1 MARNL
6 SSSNPNPLFALYND
20 DMDHFLF
27 SLNSTLDQNHM
38 NESGLINSQNHGSN
52 PTIRAYHQRG
62 QAIVSHGQLG
72 LSQRMTEIRRT
83 YVAPHRIQV
92 HNAIDYF
99 SEQQSQT
106 IFSQNAIIV
115 TEVVRTTKFLTS
127 SLTMEPL
134 PTSNTIFN
142 IQG

>member
-6 SSSNPNPLFALYND
+6 SSFNSNPLFALYSD

-27 SLNSTLDQNHM
+27 SLNSTLGQNHM

-52 PTIRAYHQRG
+52 PTIRAYQQRG
-62 QAIVSHGQLG
+62 QAIVSHSQLG
-72 LSQRMTEIRRT
+72 LSQRMIEIRRT

-99 SEQQSQT
+99 PE
-106 IFSQNAIIV
+106 
-115 TEVVRTTKFLTS
+115 
-127 SLTMEPL
+127 
-134 PTSNTIFN
+134 
-142 IQG
+142 